1 MPELPE
7 VENTLRYLRENGLI
21 GMTIDSIWTE
31 SPNNIIGLSPE
42 QFSNTFYGIAITT
55 AERKAK
61 YINISTETSCDY
73 FSIHLGMTGS
83 LSLDDTDAEM
93 QKYCR
98 HVIHL
103 QERKELR
110 FLDSRKFGKIIYQN
124 KPKIPLMLDPLDTN
138 FSLDDLPAKVKT
150 RRATIKS
157 MIMDQSIVPGIGNL
171 YADESLFKAEIN
183 PFRPIYLMEIKDFL
197 KLTESIKT
205 VLNNALSQYDKSRE
219 SDGYK
224 PEFNLSPWDIVRKE
238 NAECFRCLEPMF
250 FARINSRG
258 TYYCNNCQPT

>member
-7 VENTLRYLRENGLI
+7 VENTLRYLKEKGLI

-31 SPNNIIGLSPE
+31 SPNNIVGLSPE
-42 QFSNTFYGIAITT
+42 QFSNTFYGITITT

-61 YINISTETSCDY
+61 YINISTETNTDY
-73 FSIHLGMTGS
+73 FSIHLGMTGG
-83 LSLDDTDAEM
+83 LRLDDTDVEM

-110 FLDSRKFGKIIYQN
+110 FLDARKFGKIIYQH
-124 KPKIPLMLDPLDTN
+124 KPKTPLMLDPLDSN
-138 FSLDDLPAKVKT
+138 FSLNDLPAHVKI

-157 MIMDQSIVPGIGNL
+157 MIMDQSIIPGIGNL

-183 PFRPIYLMEIKDFL
+183 PFRPICLMEAKDFL

-205 VLNNALSQYDKSRE
+205 VLKNALAQYDKNRE
-219 SDGYK
+219 LDDYQ
-224 PEFNLSPWDIVRKE
+224 PDFNLSPWDIVRKE
-238 NAECFRCLEPMF
+238 NAECFQCWEPMF
-250 FARINSRG
+250 FGRINSRG